1 MTSLQ
6 ARLSNVVTD
15 KRQEGINNMSVREC
29 VCLLVCVCVFLY
41 THMRDK
47 VPNLRNV
54 NMMPIFLTFPIQ
66 HLQLLKLNVNLN
78 LNFVKKYY

>member
-6 ARLSNVVTD
+6 ARLSNVATD

-41 THMRDK
+41 THMRDRKAK

-54 NMMPIFLTFPIQ
+54 NMVPIFLTFPIQ
-66 HLQLLKLNVNLN
+66 HLQLLKLNVNL
-78 LNFVKKYY
+78 FVKKYY

>member
-41 THMRDK
+41 TLMRDK

-54 NMMPIFLTFPIQ
+54 NMVPIFLTFPIQ
-66 HLQLLKLNVNLN
+66 HLQLLKLNVNL
-78 LNFVKKYY
+78 FVKKYY